1 MSVKGPPVKSIYHL
15 MSIKGI
21 PADRATLQEKN
32 PKYRTDGALA
42 RRNTRQ
48 NTGVR
53 GKIDTFAKK
62 EGGENMNFL
71 TNYLSAIITLCK
83 KHKVSKLFAFGSV
96 LTNRFTDKSDVD
108 LIVEFHDMPVED
120 YADNYLNLKD
130 ALSSLF
136 HRKIDLLEDKAIRN
150 PIFRR
155 HIDNSKQL
163 IYG

>member
-1 MSVKGPPVKSIYHL
+1 MSV
-15 MSIKGI
+15 KGI

>member
-1 MSVKGPPVKSIYHL
+1 

>member
-1 MSVKGPPVKSIYHL
+1 MSVKGPPVKSTYHL
-15 MSIKGI
+15 MSVKGI
-21 PADRATLQEKN
+21 PADRATLREKN

>member
-1 MSVKGPPVKSIYHL
+1 MPV
-15 MSIKGI
+15 
-21 PADRATLQEKN
+21 DRATLRMKN
-32 PKYRTDGALA
+32 PKYRTDEALA
-42 RRNTRQ
+42 RRNMRQ
-48 NTGVR
+48 STGVR